1 MTAPALIL
9 IPLLITA
16 GYVLLMA
23 LLARGWSRLGGCPPL
38 RPTEMVSV
46 IIAARNEAENIGLCL
61 QSLAD
66 QHYPRNRFEVLVVDD
81 YSTDQT
87 AAIVEEFI
95 KQNPEVN
102 LHLFRQ
108 TGRQGKKAAIALA
121 LEQARGVYI
130 LTTDADCEVTPG
142 WIAAMVSVMESRQAV
157 FVSGP
162 VTFKNT
168 DGIFRQLQDLEF
180 ISLVASGAGSIGA
193 GFPLMCNGANMGFS
207 LKAYRSL
214 QGDALRNQTV
224 SGDDVFLM
232 LSMLNRF
239 GSDKIAFARCRDALV
254 FTGPAGTPGD
264 FINQRLRWTSKSMAY
279 RYPPLILSALMVF
292 LMNALLV
299 FSLIAGLFVPRFLL
313 WFLLIL
319 LVKTLADLPL
329 LAGFIRFTRKHGL
342 LWLIIPAEPLVAF
355 YTTLVAL
362 AGQIMPVRWK
372 GRRFRGG

>member
-66 QHYPRNRFEVLVVDD
+66 QHYPRDRFEVLVVDD

-102 LHLFRQ
+102 LYLFRQ
-108 TGRQGKKAAIALA
+108 TGRHGKKAAIALA

-142 WIAAMVSVMESRQAV
+142 WIAAMVSVMESRKAV

-232 LSMLNRF
+232 LSMLDRY

-264 FINQRLRWTSKSMAY
+264 FLNQRLRWTSKSMAY
-279 RYPPLILSALMVF
+279 RYPPLILSATMVF

-299 FSLIAGLFVPRFLL
+299 FSLVAGLFVPRFML

-319 LVKTLADLPL
+319 LLKTLADLPL
-329 LAGFIRFTRKHGL
+329 LAGFIRFTRKHVL

-362 AGQIMPVRWK
+362 TGQIMPVRWK
-372 GRRFRGG
+372 GRRLRGG

>member
-9 IPLLITA
+9 IPLVITA
-16 GYVLLMA
+16 GYTLLMA

-38 RPTEMVSV
+38 QQTARVTV
-46 IIAARNEAENIGLCL
+46 IIAARNEEKNIGRCL

-66 QHYPRNRFEVLVVDD
+66 QQYPRNRFEVLVVDD

-87 AAIVEEFI
+87 AAIVEDFI
-95 KQNPEVN
+95 KQNPEVD
-102 LHLFRQ
+102 LYLIRQ
-108 TGRQGKKAAIALA
+108 SGRDGKKAAIALA
-121 LEQARGVYI
+121 LEQSRGDYI
-130 LTTDADCEVTPG
+130 LTTDADCEVSPG
-142 WIAAMVSVMESRQAV
+142 WIAAMISVMESRQAV

-162 VTFKNT
+162 VTFYNPA
-168 DGIFRQLQDLEF
+168 GIFRQLQDLEF

-214 QGDALRNQTV
+214 QGDALRNQTA

-232 LSMLNRF
+232 LSMLDRH
-239 GSDKIAFARCRDALV
+239 GSGKIAFARCRDALV
-254 FTGPAGTPGD
+254 FTLPAGTLGD
-264 FINQRLRWTSKSMAY
+264 FFNQRLRWTSKSKAY
-279 RYPPLILSALMVF
+279 RYPPLILSATMVF

-299 FSLIAGLFVPRFLL
+299 FSLIAGLFVARFML
-313 WFLLIL
+313 WFLFIL

-329 LAGFIRFTRKHGL
+329 LAGFIKFTRKHGL
-342 LWLIIPAEPLVAF
+342 MWLIIPAEPLVAF

-372 GRRFRGG
+372 GRRFMGG